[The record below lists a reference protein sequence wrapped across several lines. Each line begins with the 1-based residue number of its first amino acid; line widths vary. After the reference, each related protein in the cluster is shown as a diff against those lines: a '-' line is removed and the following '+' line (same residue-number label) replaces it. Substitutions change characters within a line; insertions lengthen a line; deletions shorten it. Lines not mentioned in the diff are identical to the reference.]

1 MNLENNHND
10 YDDDESYEEM
20 MTELL
25 NLDTRRNLDFIVPEI
40 YTLHTKN
47 SQLIKTASA
56 NYRKLFKEIGRLRS
70 ENEELKILYK
80 EMKNKE
86 MN

>member
-10 YDDDESYEEM
+10 YDDEETYEEL

-25 NLDTRRNLDFIVPEI
+25 TLETRRNLDFLIAEM
-40 YTLHTKN
+40 HTMHEKN

-70 ENEELKILYK
+70 ENEKLRDVE
-80 EMKNKE
+80 
-86 MN
+86 